1 MKDVRSTVMQ
11 LSGRW
16 GNTCYNMLCLAVE
29 AARGLPRE
37 EFQMKRIW
45 SAVRE
50 ATGKS
55 PETISRALTRAAT
68 DIWERGNRELLM
80 AIFART
86 LTKAPTKS
94 ADSQGT
100 CVYAGGICEA
110 VTGLPV
116 LLGAALG
123 AVRAACASGPRAGCH
138 DRAVFC
144 EPCRCGKAR
153 RAADRPAEAA
163 CRVPAPV
170 PQRRDPRRP
179 SRAKRR
185 MDKTGRRS
193 IDDVPYGVTEIFRE
207 NS

>member
-29 AARGLPRE
+29 AAKGLPRE

-68 DIWERGNRELLM
+68 DIWERGNRELFCPD
-80 AIFART
+80 AD
-86 LTKAPTKS
+86 KS
-94 ADSQGT
+94 ADSQGA
-100 CVYAGGICEA
+100 CVYAGGICKA
-110 VTGLPV
+110 VAGLSV

-123 AVRAACASGPRAGCH
+123 AVRAACASGLRAGCH
-138 DRAVFC
+138 DRAVFRK
-144 EPCRCGKAR
+144 PCRCGKAR

-163 CRVPAPV
+163 CGVPAPV
-170 PQRRDPRRP
+170 PQRRD
-179 SRAKRR
+179 SRGSARTKRR
-185 MDKTGRRS
+185 MDKTGRR
-193 IDDVPYGVTEIFRE
+193 DVGGVPYGSLKIIRLCVGAD
-207 NS
+207 

>member
-86 LTKAPTKS
+86 LTKAPTAKALVYTLAEYVKPSLDYRLLVRLDREPVAMTAPFS
-94 ADSQGT
+94 ANRADVEKLAAQLTVQQRPLAEFRLQFLSGEIPGVLPEQ
-100 CVYAGGICEA
+100 
-110 VTGLPV
+110 TG
-116 LLGAALG
+116 
-123 AVRAACASGPRAGCH
+123 
-138 DRAVFC
+138 
-144 EPCRCGKAR
+144 EWTK
-153 RAADRPAEAA
+153 
-163 CRVPAPV
+163 
-170 PQRRDPRRP
+170 Q
-179 SRAKRR
+179 
-185 MDKTGRRS
+185 
-193 IDDVPYGVTEIFRE
+193 DDET
-207 NS
+207 

>member
-37 EFQMKRIW
+37 EFQMKRVW

-86 LTKAPTKS
+86 LTKAPTAKALVYTLAEYVKPSLDYRCFSEPRSGQYGLLVRLDREPVAMTAPFS
-94 ADSQGT
+94 ANRADVEKLAAQLTVQQRPLAEFRLQFLSGEIPGVLPEQTGEWT
-100 CVYAGGICEA
+100 KQDDEA
-110 VTGLPV
+110 
-116 LLGAALG
+116 
-123 AVRAACASGPRAGCH
+123 
-138 DRAVFC
+138 
-144 EPCRCGKAR
+144 
-153 RAADRPAEAA
+153 
-163 CRVPAPV
+163 
-170 PQRRDPRRP
+170 
-179 SRAKRR
+179 
-185 MDKTGRRS
+185 
-193 IDDVPYGVTEIFRE
+193 
-207 NS
+207 